1 LLKAEINL
9 YKLTRNAEFSIK
21 AATTLLANIL
31 QSSRFYPYMA
41 MPIIGGIDKDGEH
54 VFSVDPVGGIEKD
67 DYIATGS
74 GSPMAYG
81 VLENDFKEGLTKEEG
96 IKLAVRAIRAA
107 RERDIFSGGKEI
119 VVATIEKDGVRFVD
133 KEKIN
138 EFAK

>member
-1 LLKAEINL
+1 
-9 YKLTRNAEFSIK
+9 
-21 AATTLLANIL
+21 
-31 QSSRFYPYMA
+31 MA

-96 IKLAVRAIRAA
+96 IRLAVRAIRAA

-119 VVATIEKDGVRFVD
+119 VVATIEKAGVRFVD

-138 EFAK
+138 EFEK